1 MMAEYK
7 IKVLELHPDKNPSK
21 AKAAEY
27 FAILQEAKDVLT
39 DPELK
44 DLYDLWRKS
53 EVLVSFQQWKSMRN
67 VCRGSTHWISN
78 ARTDPMLKSSTH
90 TNNLYK
96 SKTGLDHQNKSHSFV
111 LDETSR
117 KFANYEI

>member
-67 VCRGSTHWISN
+67 VCRGVSILMILS
-78 ARTDPMLKSSTH
+78 LIV
-90 TNNLYK
+90 LY
-96 SKTGLDHQNKSHSFV
+96 DFQ
-111 LDETSR
+111 
-117 KFANYEI
+117 